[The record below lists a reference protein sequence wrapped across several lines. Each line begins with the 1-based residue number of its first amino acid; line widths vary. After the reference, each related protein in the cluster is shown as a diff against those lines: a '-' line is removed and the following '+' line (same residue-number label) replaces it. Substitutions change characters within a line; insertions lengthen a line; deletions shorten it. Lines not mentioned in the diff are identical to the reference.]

1 MPNWPDFFGRIFSAV
16 VMRKLSGMLRDRPS
30 DASTGSSAAG
40 SAAVPAAPGLPAISA
55 DAPPQV
61 RSQQSQQQVK
71 QAVEGALQQARPM
84 PEEK

>member
-1 MPNWPDFFGRIFSAV
+1 MRGIFSLVGLLV
-16 VMRKLSGMLRDRPS
+16 VLAIVGLLVKKQVG
-30 DASTGSSAAG
+30 TQI
-40 SAAVPAAPGLPAISA
+40 AVPSAPGMPAVSA

-61 RSQQSQQQVK
+61 QSQQAQQQVK

>member
-1 MPNWPDFFGRIFSAV
+1 MRGIFSV
-16 VMRKLSGMLRDRPS
+16 VGLLVALAIVGLLVKKQFG
-30 DASTGSSAAG
+30 TQVV
-40 SAAVPAAPGLPAISA
+40 VPAAPGMPAVSA

-61 RSQQSQQQVK
+61 QSQQAQQQVK

>member
-1 MPNWPDFFGRIFSAV
+1 MRGIFSLVGLLV
-16 VMRKLSGMLRDRPS
+16 VLAIVGLLVKKQM
-30 DASTGSSAAG
+30 STQIS
-40 SAAVPAAPGLPAISA
+40 VPPAPGMPAVSA

-61 RSQQSQQQVK
+61 QSQQAQQQVK

>member
-1 MPNWPDFFGRIFSAV
+1 MRGIFSIVGLLLVVAIIGLLVKKQLGSQAAAPAV
-16 VMRKLSGMLRDRPS
+16 
-30 DASTGSSAAG
+30 
-40 SAAVPAAPGLPAISA
+40 PGLPAVSA

>member
-1 MPNWPDFFGRIFSAV
+1 MRGIFSIVGLLVALAIV
-16 VMRKLSGMLRDRPS
+16 GLLVKKQLG
-30 DASTGSSAAG
+30 TQVT
-40 SAAVPAAPGLPAISA
+40 VPAAPGVPAVSA

-61 RSQQSQQQVK
+61 QSQQAQQQVK